1 MTEPFGA
8 LDEAVEEA
16 GTMKKA
22 AFEVA
27 LKSKRQIAG
36 GTMAFVFEKPRG
48 LKVKSGHTNDAHQSS
63 RNRQAPGSYC
73 PILGY
78 RESKKIQHIRA

>member
-48 LKVKSGHTNDAHQSS
+48 LKVKSG
-63 RNRQAPGSYC
+63 
-73 PILGY
+73 
-78 RESKKIQHIRA
+78 QHIRMTLINPPETDRPQEATAQS